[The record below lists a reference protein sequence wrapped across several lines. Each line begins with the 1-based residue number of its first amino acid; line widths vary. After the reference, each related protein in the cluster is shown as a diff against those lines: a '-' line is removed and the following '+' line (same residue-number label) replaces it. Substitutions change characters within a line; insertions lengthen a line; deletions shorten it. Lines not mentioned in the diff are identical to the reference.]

1 MANPLDLS
9 IQDADA
15 MRFALMANE
24 GNGMASGG
32 RVDPTDG
39 QKRAG
44 NYKKDHIRFNGMDL
58 AIENPAGSIRSGVD
72 PNGKPWSVKMSSHY
86 GYVKGTE
93 GADGDHVDVY
103 LHPKADPKAPVFVFD
118 QHHPDG
124 KFDEHKA
131 VLGVPHQKH
140 AEAVYDAH
148 FSDGSGP
155 KRRRGVTA
163 MSVGA
168 FHDWA
173 KSKHAKKPAEKFD
186 PPKFAGG
193 GPVHMAQG
201 GDVNAM
207 RLELA
212 KPTTEFRNNEGRYPT
227 QFKQAKT
234 PKVVTAHASALV
246 PTQDDF
252 KKKTI
257 KKYIQHPS
265 DKKPDVVL
273 DGKTGKFL
281 IVDGHHRILAD
292 FSRGEDKIPVRV
304 IGQTD
309 LDSMR
314 AALALGK

>member
-1 MANPLDLS
+1 MKPYMGIIDSKLLK
-9 IQDADA
+9 
-15 MRFALMANE
+15 ML
-24 GNGMASGG
+24 G
-32 RVDPTDG
+32 
-39 QKRAG
+39 
-44 NYKKDHIRFNGMDL
+44 YK
-58 AIENPAGSIRSGVD
+58 S
-72 PNGKPWSVKMSSHY
+72 
-86 GYVKGTE
+86 
-93 GADGDHVDVY
+93 
-103 LHPKADPKAPVFVFD
+103 
-118 QHHPDG
+118 
-124 KFDEHKA
+124 
-131 VLGVPHQKH
+131 
-140 AEAVYDAH
+140 
-148 FSDGSGP
+148 
-155 KRRRGVTA
+155 
-163 MSVGA
+163 
-168 FHDWA
+168 
-173 KSKHAKKPAEKFD
+173 
-186 PPKFAGG
+186 G

-234 PKVVTAHASALV
+234 PKIVTAHAASLV

-257 KKYIQHPS
+257 KKYIKHPS

-292 FSRGEDKIPVRV
+292 FSRGQDKIPVRV

-309 LDSMR
+309 MDSMR